1 MGAVAGSTRG
11 TTPDIGFYRTPG
23 GHQLP
28 PYAGRA
34 SAPTARRA
42 GIGFPPPPGG
52 RRRIKGA
59 FHDERVPPHM
69 GKPLAASKTEMTEM
83 VLPNETNTLGR
94 ALGGVVLHWM
104 DICAAIA
111 GMRFAGTQCVTA
123 SMDHVDF
130 VSPIDLG
137 EVAVIEAYVFS
148 TGRTSLDVM
157 VEVHTEDPREGE
169 RKLSTSSFFTFVA
182 VDESGRPTDV
192 PSLECPTDAE
202 AALRETA
209 VEERREQLQQ
219 VADRLEEG

>member
-1 MGAVAGSTRG
+1 
-11 TTPDIGFYRTPG
+11 
-23 GHQLP
+23 
-28 PYAGRA
+28 
-34 SAPTARRA
+34 
-42 GIGFPPPPGG
+42 
-52 RRRIKGA
+52 
-59 FHDERVPPHM
+59 M
-69 GKPLAASKTEMTEM
+69 GKPLAASRTEMTEM

-219 VADRLEEG
+219 VADRLEED